1 MDSEVGIASNES
13 LNLRNRSQTYV
24 IFSLI
29 GLLTL
34 SIIANIVLALS
45 GKTII
50 KPSDNSGPTYIL
62 GSTSANKEY
71 YLDFSN
77 YVINYL
83 FNVTPI
89 NVSKNFEKILGIT
102 CEPSFPQIQKYLS
115 QSEAQIKRE
124 GLTSVW
130 SSSGA
135 FTFQEADKAV
145 TIEGTRKTYLA
156 DRLVSE
162 KSQKIQTKFVMS
174 KGT

>member
-1 MDSEVGIASNES
+1 
-13 LNLRNRSQTYV
+13 
-24 IFSLI
+24 
-29 GLLTL
+29 
-34 SIIANIVLALS
+34 
-45 GKTII
+45 
-50 KPSDNSGPTYIL
+50 

-135 FTFQEADKAV
+135 FTFQEADKAI

-174 KGT
+174 KGTICLYSLNEVKDEIATQ

>member
-1 MDSEVGIASNES
+1 
-13 LNLRNRSQTYV
+13 
-24 IFSLI
+24 
-29 GLLTL
+29 
-34 SIIANIVLALS
+34 
-45 GKTII
+45 
-50 KPSDNSGPTYIL
+50 
-62 GSTSANKEY
+62 
-71 YLDFSN
+71 
-77 YVINYL
+77 
-83 FNVTPI
+83 VTPI

-135 FTFQEADKAV
+135 FTFQEADKAI

-162 KSQKIQTKFVMS
+162 
-174 KGT
+174 